1 MRNSLLILA
10 LIAAA
15 PAWAGTTNRD
25 TIRLSV
31 EGMPPASAL
40 EGDPNVMI
48 CTRQH
53 LIGSRLNAAQVC
65 KTRGEWIAQRD
76 DMRRQVASGQSWIDA
91 STCSIGRFAPLTTR
105 TLIPAPPAARRAC
118 AQSRSRR

>member
-1 MRNSLLILA
+1 MARLTGKKRPVRTSLAVLA
-10 LIAAA
+10 LFAASQAAA
-15 PAWAGTTNRD
+15 GTSERE
-25 TIRLSV
+25 TIRLNQ
-31 EGMPPASAL
+31 EGMPAARML

-76 DMRRQVASGQSWIDA
+76 DIRRQVASGQFRQTNPNGEGG
-91 STCSIGRFAPLTTR
+91 STGNIGMFQPC
-105 TLIPAPPAARRAC
+105 RATHGC
-118 AQSRSRR
+118 

>member
-40 EGDPNVMI
+40 EGDPNIMI

-53 LIGSRLNAAQVC
+53 MIGSRLHAGQVC
-65 KTRGEWIAQRD
+65 KTRGEWVAQRE
-76 DMRRQVASGQSWIDA
+76 DMRSQLASGQFRQTNPNGEGS
-91 STCSIGRFAPLTTR
+91 SSGQVGMFQPCT
-105 TLIPAPPAARRAC
+105 AAHGC
-118 AQSRSRR
+118 